1 VEVHEPE
8 DSEDETAEAVEEE
21 AHKGEDEAADGR
33 RGFLPFAITLDDE
46 LR

>member
-8 DSEDETAEAVEEE
+8 DSEDSTAEAVEE

-46 LR
+46 